1 MNKRLSDNL
10 DAQAVQRIGSTQRP
24 ANLNIAIDFKKR
36 RPGGFKPQQQR
47 QPSEGQLNQP
57 RVDLNKT
64 VNTMASSK
72 MPNTSPADHAK
83 LMQLLGSMQDQ

>member
-36 RPGGFKPQQQR
+36 RPGGFKPQ
-47 QPSEGQLNQP
+47 
-57 RVDLNKT
+57 
-64 VNTMASSK
+64 
-72 MPNTSPADHAK
+72 
-83 LMQLLGSMQDQ
+83 